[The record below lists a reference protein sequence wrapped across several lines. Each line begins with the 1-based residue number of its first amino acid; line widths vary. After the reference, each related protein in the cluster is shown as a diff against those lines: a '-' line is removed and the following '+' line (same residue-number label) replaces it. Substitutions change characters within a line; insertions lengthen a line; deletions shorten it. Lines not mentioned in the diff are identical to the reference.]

1 MAGIGPTY
9 TQGQVDE
16 VFRDVKE
23 LLVNKHQISIVNG
36 KFYSIVK
43 NERSKQAVENALQII
58 REQIEILVREDCYD
72 SW

>member
-16 VFRDVKE
+16 VFRDIKE
-23 LLVNKHQISIVNG
+23 LLANKHQMSIVNG
-36 KFYSIVK
+36 KFYSIVT
-43 NERSKQAVENALQII
+43 NERSKQAVTNALQII